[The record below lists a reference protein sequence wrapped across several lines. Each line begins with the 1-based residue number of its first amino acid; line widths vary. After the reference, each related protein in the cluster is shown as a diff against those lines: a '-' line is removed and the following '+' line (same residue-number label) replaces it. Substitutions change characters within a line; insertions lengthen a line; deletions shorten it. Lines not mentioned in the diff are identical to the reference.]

1 MLVLF
6 ISTDS
11 FVQQEPFDL
20 LDFFEKRRV
29 RNITPIITPHITI
42 QPTKGR
48 RKGKTASVV
57 TGFTVNE

>member
-57 TGFTVNE
+57 RGLL

>member
-6 ISTDS
+6 MPIDS
-11 FVQQEPFDL
+11 FVQQESFDL
-20 LDFFEKRRV
+20 SDFFEKRPTK
-29 RNITPIITPHITI
+29 NITPIITPHIMI

-57 TGFTVNE
+57 TGFIVNE

>member
-6 ISTDS
+6 ISIDS
-11 FVQQEPFDL
+11 FIQQESFDL
-20 LDFFEKRRV
+20 SDFFEKRPT
-29 RNITPIITPHITI
+29 RNMTPIITPHITI